1 MGNEGNWERQKKRSA
16 ERKRIIEKGYVAEAA
31 VAAAAAATVAV
42 KKIESQQAK
51 GTKRECPSMEAVTLA
66 VVANTQPSTIG

>member
-1 MGNEGNWERQKKRSA
+1 MELYVQHIDRWETKEIGRDRKKRSA

-42 KKIESQQAK
+42 KK
-51 GTKRECPSMEAVTLA
+51 
-66 VVANTQPSTIG
+66 N